1 MTSFLVLE
9 FSSGFGVKV
18 IFCLIKI
25 SLALLPWVPLCVLK
39 IYLFVTALGLH

>member
-9 FSSGFGVKV
+9 LSSGFGVKV

-25 SLALLPWVPLCVLK
+25 SLALLPGYLCAIFK
-39 IYLFVTALGLH
+39 IYLFVAVLGLH